1 MKKTTALLTALV
13 AMIAILIAWNI
24 RQTDQSVFA
33 FGEEKAVYLTFD
45 DGPSNRVTPKVLD
58 VLKEKNVPAT
68 FFIIGRQAE
77 TRGELLRR
85 ICSEGHTIALHSY
98 THEYK
103 QVYASKQALL
113 RDVERCREVIE
124 RETGVSPKL
133 YRFPG
138 GSSTIS
144 KDLKDAIREQGYTY
158 VDWNASMRDAEL
170 TCPTV
175 QELVDAATEQ
185 IGVRNRIVLLCH
197 DGTFARKTPQ
207 ALSLVIDR
215 YREAG
220 YSFHQF

>member
-58 VLKEKNVPAT
+58 VLKEKKVPAT
-68 FFIIGRQAE
+68 FFIIGCQAE

-85 ICSEGHTIALHSY
+85 IYDEGHTIALHSY
-98 THEYK
+98 THDYK

-113 RDVERCREVIE
+113 SDVEKCREVIE

-138 GSSTIS
+138 GSSRLS
-144 KDLKDAIREQGYTY
+144 DDLKNAIREKGYTY

-170 TCPTV
+170 SCPTV
-175 QELVDAATEQ
+175 SQLVDAATEP
-185 IGVRNRIVLLCH
+185 IGVRNRVVLLCH
-197 DGTFARKTPQ
+197 DGTFARKTAQ
-207 ALSLVIDR
+207 ALPVVIDR